1 LLVWVGA
8 MAATEA
14 LADKNAVFRKLR
26 AKSDNKVLWIR
37 LDFTGD
43 RFDCGFGIDRTFSR
57 SV

>member
-1 LLVWVGA
+1 